1 MQNLTRM
8 CFSTSIVL
16 FFVLIKQLPNINH
29 QNRKYISHGMYE
41 VGYETTICAGPVLS
55 YSNRA
60 SWL

>member
-1 MQNLTRM
+1 MSHTAYVAIL
-8 CFSTSIVL
+8 FIASL
-16 FFVLIKQLPNINH
+16 FFVLIEQLPNINH